1 MNKREKIIFCVKLLL
16 ELVVFVLLILTIIYL
31 TSSDNGIE
39 EQINKTSTEEKID
52 EAIRIF
58 TSTQGM
64 KLEEVLKNIEGI
76 EEITMIAHNKE
87 YKVKID
93 GREFMVVKD
102 ELGNKEQNKE
112 EGEENGQEN
121 KD

>member
-31 TSSDNGIE
+31 TSSDNGI
-39 EQINKTSTEEKID
+39 EEKID

-112 EGEENGQEN
+112 EGEENVQEDEN
-121 KD
+121 